1 MIVADAGPP
10 RPRSRGPGDCPAG
23 QLVPVHLRPLFP
35 PTGHPEALP
44 AQTLLPGPSWARA
57 WLPPSNFLTCARRL
71 VPSRPGLGRGSG
83 PVRPAGTGA
92 GGGREE
98 RHLCPAKG
106 HPGGRATR
114 WAQLLQGGGAGPGRE
129 AQSGPRRLHKGDSW
143 GGGLPEGHRCR
154 EWGLCLGAGA
164 CSRQWGSWEGDRT
177 QGWALEDAGQGLG
190 GCPESGCGWPERAPP
205 LAPAE
210 VSAWWEGAGPWG
222 WKREAEQDPSPNTR
236 HQQQS
241 QGNLR
246 REAPQRLPLTSP
258 PAGPRPQ
265 AGRGGGGALLRPAGS
280 HF

>member
-1 MIVADAGPP
+1 MWCDCGRCRAAPTALPGSRRLSC
-10 RPRSRGPGDCPAG
+10 RPACPCPSASPLSAHRPSGGAPCSDSAPGTELGTCLAAPQQLPDVRSPAG
-23 QLVPVHLRPLFP
+23 AQPARPWQGLR
-35 PTGHPEALP
+35 TSA
-44 AQTLLPGPSWARA
+44 
-57 WLPPSNFLTCARRL
+57 
-71 VPSRPGLGRGSG
+71 PSRDRG
-83 PVRPAGTGA
+83 

-265 AGRGGGGALLRPAGS
+265 AGRGGGGHS
-280 HF
+280 